1 MVHFLLSLREEIK
14 YTGFLMPYGK
24 FRKVFVMDKKKLP
37 ILSTVLYVIAG
48 LLVVYSIWA
57 AVYSADYIS
66 TMMQQGQ
73 LAFSGNE
80 FEIISFY
87 MSNIAQYV
95 LFAITLFVLGR
106 ILLYFSFIEEEE
118 ELEEAIEISS
128 TEDDEVK
135 VLEN

>member
-1 MVHFLLSLREEIK
+1 
-14 YTGFLMPYGK
+14 
-24 FRKVFVMDKKKLP
+24 MDKKKLP

-48 LLVVYSIWA
+48 LLIVYSIWA
-57 AVYSADYIS
+57 AVYSANYIS

-73 LAFSGNE
+73 LAFNGNE
-80 FEIISFY
+80 FEIVSFY

-118 ELEEAIEISS
+118 DIDATLESSIE
-128 TEDDEVK
+128 ENENDDDREK
-135 VLEN
+135 LE

>member
-1 MVHFLLSLREEIK
+1 
-14 YTGFLMPYGK
+14 
-24 FRKVFVMDKKKLP
+24 MDKKKLP
-37 ILSTVLYVIAG
+37 VLSTVLYVIAG

-57 AVYSADYIS
+57 AVYSANYIS

-80 FEIISFY
+80 FEIVSFY
-87 MSNIAQYV
+87 MSNVAQYV

-118 ELEEAIEISS
+118 LDESIEISS
-128 TEDDEVK
+128 TEDDDVK
-135 VLEN
+135 VLTD

>member
-1 MVHFLLSLREEIK
+1 
-14 YTGFLMPYGK
+14 
-24 FRKVFVMDKKKLP
+24 MDKKKLP

-57 AVYSADYIS
+57 AVYSANYIS

-80 FEIISFY
+80 FEIVSFY

-118 ELEEAIEISS
+118 ELEESTDISS
-128 TEDDEVK
+128 TDDDEVK
-135 VLEN
+135 VLED

>member
-1 MVHFLLSLREEIK
+1 
-14 YTGFLMPYGK
+14 
-24 FRKVFVMDKKKLP
+24 MDKKKLP
-37 ILSTVLYVIAG
+37 VLSTVLYVIAG

-57 AVYSADYIS
+57 AIYSANYIS

-80 FEIISFY
+80 FEIVSFY

-118 ELEEAIEISS
+118 ELDESIEISS
-128 TEDDEVK
+128 TEDDDVK
-135 VLEN
+135 VLSD

>member
-1 MVHFLLSLREEIK
+1 
-14 YTGFLMPYGK
+14 
-24 FRKVFVMDKKKLP
+24 MDKKKLP
-37 ILSTVLYVIAG
+37 VLSTVLYVIAG

-57 AVYSADYIS
+57 AVYSANYIS

-80 FEIISFY
+80 FEIVSFY
-87 MSNIAQYV
+87 MSNITQYL

-118 ELEEAIEISS
+118 DIDTTLESSIE
-128 TEDDEVK
+128 ENENDDDREK
-135 VLEN
+135 LE

>member
-1 MVHFLLSLREEIK
+1 M
-14 YTGFLMPYGK
+14 
-24 FRKVFVMDKKKLP
+24 MDKKKLP

-48 LLVVYSIWA
+48 LLVAYSIWA
-57 AVYSADYIS
+57 AVYSANYIS

-87 MSNIAQYV
+87 MSNIAQYL

-106 ILLYFSFIEEEE
+106 ILLLFSFIEEEE
-118 ELEEAIEISS
+118 ELDELIDASPTEEEI
-128 TEDDEVK
+128 K
-135 VLEN
+135 VLED

>member
-1 MVHFLLSLREEIK
+1 
-14 YTGFLMPYGK
+14 
-24 FRKVFVMDKKKLP
+24 MDKNKLP

-57 AVYSADYIS
+57 AVYSANYIS

-118 ELEEAIEISS
+118 ELDESIEISS
-128 TEDDEVK
+128 TDDDEVK

>member
-1 MVHFLLSLREEIK
+1 M
-14 YTGFLMPYGK
+14 
-24 FRKVFVMDKKKLP
+24 MDKKKLP

-48 LLVVYSIWA
+48 LLVAYSIWA
-57 AVYSADYIS
+57 AVYSANYIS

-87 MSNIAQYV
+87 MSNIAQYL

-106 ILLYFSFIEEEE
+106 ILLFFSFIEEEE
-118 ELEEAIEISS
+118 ELDELIDASPTEE
-128 TEDDEVK
+128 EVK
-135 VLEN
+135 VLED

>member
-1 MVHFLLSLREEIK
+1 
-14 YTGFLMPYGK
+14 
-24 FRKVFVMDKKKLP
+24 MDKKKLP

-57 AVYSADYIS
+57 AVYSANYIS

-80 FEIISFY
+80 FEIVSFY

-118 ELEEAIEISS
+118 ELEESIEISS
-128 TEDDEVK
+128 TEDDAVK
-135 VLEN
+135 VLED

>member
-1 MVHFLLSLREEIK
+1 
-14 YTGFLMPYGK
+14 
-24 FRKVFVMDKKKLP
+24 MDKKKLP

-57 AVYSADYIS
+57 AVYSANYIS

-80 FEIISFY
+80 FEIVSFY

-118 ELEEAIEISS
+118 ELEESIEISS
-128 TEDDEVK
+128 TEDDEGK
-135 VLEN
+135 VLED

>member
-1 MVHFLLSLREEIK
+1 
-14 YTGFLMPYGK
+14 
-24 FRKVFVMDKKKLP
+24 MDKKKLP
-37 ILSTVLYVIAG
+37 VLSTVLYVIAG

-57 AVYSADYIS
+57 AVYSANYIS

-80 FEIISFY
+80 FEIVSFY
-87 MSNIAQYV
+87 MSNIAQYL

-118 ELEEAIEISS
+118 DIDTTLESSIE
-128 TEDDEVK
+128 ENENDDDREK
-135 VLEN
+135 LE

>member
-1 MVHFLLSLREEIK
+1 
-14 YTGFLMPYGK
+14 
-24 FRKVFVMDKKKLP
+24 MDKKKLP

-57 AVYSADYIS
+57 AVYSANYIS

-80 FEIISFY
+80 FEIVSFY

-106 ILLYFSFIEEEE
+106 ILLYFSFIEEGE
-118 ELEEAIEISS
+118 ELEESFEISS
-128 TEDDEVK
+128 TEDDEGK
-135 VLEN
+135 VLEA

>member
-1 MVHFLLSLREEIK
+1 
-14 YTGFLMPYGK
+14 
-24 FRKVFVMDKKKLP
+24 MDKKKLP

-57 AVYSADYIS
+57 AVYSANYIS

-80 FEIISFY
+80 FEIVSFY

-118 ELEEAIEISS
+118 ELEESTEISS
-128 TEDDEVK
+128 TEDDEGK
-135 VLEN
+135 VLED

>member
-1 MVHFLLSLREEIK
+1 
-14 YTGFLMPYGK
+14 
-24 FRKVFVMDKKKLP
+24 MDKKKLP

-57 AVYSADYIS
+57 AVYSANYIS

-80 FEIISFY
+80 FEIVSFY

-106 ILLYFSFIEEEE
+106 IVLYFSFIEEEE
-118 ELEEAIEISS
+118 ELDESIEISS

-135 VLEN
+135 VLED

>member
-1 MVHFLLSLREEIK
+1 LFISYFVEGGKIK
-14 YTGFLMPYGK
+14 IRVLIPYKK
-24 FRKVFVMDKKKLP
+24 FRKVFIMDKKKLP

-57 AVYSADYIS
+57 AVYSANYIS

-80 FEIISFY
+80 FEIVSFY

-118 ELEEAIEISS
+118 ELEESTDISS
-128 TEDDEVK
+128 TDDDEVK
-135 VLEN
+135 VLED